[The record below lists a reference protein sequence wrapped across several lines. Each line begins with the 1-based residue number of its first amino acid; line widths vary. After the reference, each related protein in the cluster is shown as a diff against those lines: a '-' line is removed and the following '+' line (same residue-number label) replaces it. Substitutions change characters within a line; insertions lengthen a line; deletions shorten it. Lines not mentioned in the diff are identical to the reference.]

1 MRTIFMGTPSFSATV
16 LDTLIKNNID
26 VVAVVTKEDKKRSRG
41 KGLDFSEVKK
51 RALEDNIKV
60 LQPSKV
66 KEDDFIHSI
75 KELNPD
81 IIITAAYGK
90 IIPKEI
96 LEIPTFG
103 CINIHASLLPKYRGA
118 SPIQQAIMN
127 GDEKTGITIIQMDE
141 GMDTGDILLMEELPI
156 PEEETS
162 DELFERLAVLG
173 SKLCLTAL
181 EKIGN
186 KTITAVKQNHEAATY
201 TRLIPKEAGHID
213 WNHRAVDIVNRI
225 RAIECYS
232 FYNNT
237 KIKILK
243 GKVFELDE
251 KESKVQV
258 GSIVKADKNGF
269 VVKCADFGLHIEQL
283 QLPGKKPCD
292 YKAYINGYRPEI
304 GSSLN
309 NDKGE
314 GK

>member
-1 MRTIFMGTPSFSATV
+1 MKTIFMGTPSFSASV
-16 LDTLIKNNID
+16 LDTLIKNHIE
-26 VVAVVTKEDKKRSRG
+26 VMAVVTKEDKKRSRG

-51 RALEDNIKV
+51 RALKDNIMV
-60 LQPSKV
+60 LQPSKL
-66 KEDDFIHSI
+66 KETEFIDSI
-75 KELNPD
+75 KALSPD

-127 GDEKTGITIIQMDE
+127 GDEKTGITVIQMDE
-141 GMDTGDILLMEELPI
+141 GMDTGDILLMEELSI
-156 PEEETS
+156 SDDETS

-173 SKLCLTAL
+173 SKLCLSAL
-181 EKIGN
+181 NKIEN
-186 KTITAVKQNHEAATY
+186 RTITAVRQNHKVATY
-201 TRLIPKEAGHID
+201 TSLIPKEAGHIN

-232 FYNNT
+232 FYNEV

-243 GKVFELDE
+243 GKVFELD
-251 KESKVQV
+251 KEESQMKV

-269 VVKCADFGLHIEQL
+269 VVKCADSGLHIEKL
-283 QLPGKKPCD
+283 QLPGKKPFD

-304 GSSLN
+304 GSFLN
-309 NDKGE
+309 
-314 GK
+314 